1 MQLGPKSFVDESS
14 VKFQQKL
21 GRVVHDLHL
30 LQSILA
36 IKNNISSSADFVE
49 GYNRQSTT
57 LMNSTIRG
65 IFKKD
70 NGGLAFNVFNY
81 PFRIIINDIGS
92 FEIPGGIVTEIHMG
106 CFPTN
111 THLIIDGYGQW
122 LSVGAKQIK

>member
-1 MQLGPKSFVDESS
+1 MQLGPKSFVDQNS

-21 GRVVHDLHL
+21 GRVIHDLHL
-30 LQSILA
+30 LQSIMA
-36 IKNNISSSADFVE
+36 IKNNISSSAAFVE

-57 LMNSTIRG
+57 LMNSTVRS
-65 IFKKD
+65 IFKES

-81 PFRIIINDIGS
+81 PFRIVIDNIGV

-106 CFPTN
+106 IFPTA

-122 LSVGAKQIK
+122 LSIGAKQKK